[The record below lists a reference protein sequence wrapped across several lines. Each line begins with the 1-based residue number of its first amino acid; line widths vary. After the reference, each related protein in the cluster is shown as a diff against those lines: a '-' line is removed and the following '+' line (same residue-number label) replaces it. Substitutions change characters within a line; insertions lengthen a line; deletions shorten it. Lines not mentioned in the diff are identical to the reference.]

1 MQKTNRSKTS
11 RQKETSKNPWNK
23 GRKVSKTH
31 KQHVFIPREQVALYF
46 SVALW
51 LAGPAYC
58 AALWICLVTSRNIS
72 ETLLLRG
79 CDIMLE
85 GGPDHDEPHI
95 IYIQREEDAD
105 KQGNGKLGGERV
117 VARISSDAVAT
128 LKQMRERGLDRQM
141 LPVLEPYQTCHPEVF
156 QQKPLQKKVCSS
168 KKMTLTCF
176 RARVRRKDADQIWRD
191 NLSTQP

>member
-1 MQKTNRSKTS
+1 
-11 RQKETSKNPWNK
+11 
-23 GRKVSKTH
+23 
-31 KQHVFIPREQVALYF
+31 
-46 SVALW
+46 
-51 LAGPAYC
+51 
-58 AALWICLVTSRNIS
+58 
-72 ETLLLRG
+72 
-79 CDIMLE
+79 MLE

-95 IYIQREEDAD
+95 IYIQREQDAD
-105 KQGNGKLGGERV
+105 KQGNGFLGGDSV
-117 VARISSDAVAT
+117 VARISNDAVAT

-156 QQKPLQKKVCSS
+156 QQKPLQKNVFSS

>member
-1 MQKTNRSKTS
+1 
-11 RQKETSKNPWNK
+11 
-23 GRKVSKTH
+23 
-31 KQHVFIPREQVALYF
+31 
-46 SVALW
+46 
-51 LAGPAYC
+51 
-58 AALWICLVTSRNIS
+58 
-72 ETLLLRG
+72 
-79 CDIMLE
+79 MLE

-156 QQKPLQKKVCSS
+156 EQKSLQKKSS
-168 KKMTLTCF
+168 KTMTLTCF
-176 RARVRRKDADQIWRD
+176 RARVGRKDADQIWRD